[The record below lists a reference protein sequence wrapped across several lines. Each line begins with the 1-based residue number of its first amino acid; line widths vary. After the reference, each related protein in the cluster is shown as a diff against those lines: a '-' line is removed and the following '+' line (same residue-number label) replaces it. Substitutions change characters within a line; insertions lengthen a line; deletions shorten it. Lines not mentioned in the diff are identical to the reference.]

1 MKRIVL
7 AFATT
12 LAVMFLLFSYR
23 TSTIGPSVTSTAAR
37 AAHIVPSSPS
47 TSAGTATAGNAGTD
61 TQASPVPS
69 ASAPVKIDG
78 KLMQTGYGPI
88 VVEITVT
95 DNKIADAQAVT
106 YPDSGGRTRS
116 INSNALPILRTET
129 LKAQGANIDGV
140 SGATHTTDGY
150 VSSLQSAIDLAGLK

>member
-7 AFATT
+7 SIATT

-47 TSAGTATAGNAGTD
+47 TTAGTATAGTD
-61 TQASPVPS
+61 SQASPVPS
-69 ASAPVKIDG
+69 SSAPVKIDG

-95 DNKIADAQAVT
+95 DNKISDAQAIT